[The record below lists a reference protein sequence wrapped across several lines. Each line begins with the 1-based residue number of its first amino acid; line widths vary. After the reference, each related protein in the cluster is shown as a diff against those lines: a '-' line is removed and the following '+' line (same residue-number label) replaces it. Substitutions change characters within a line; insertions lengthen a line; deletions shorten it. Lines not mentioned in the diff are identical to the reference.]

1 MSNYYD
7 SIYESTAYS
16 IEQATLAEDLKFSEL
31 KPLDGKF
38 YLKVLT
44 PLVKS
49 NEVYIKQISKLTSV
63 NYITL
68 TIPTYLLFQF
78 MNVEVKTIK
87 IPTKFST
94 ETGNPTKYQ
103 NYNVLCCT
111 KSTESTSSSTTTKK
125 VLKRNTTIRTTGDY
139 VIPKGTIFFVEFLG
153 GQAEVDKAYIVG
165 ISPFKFVEG

>member
-1 MSNYYD
+1 MAIYYD
-7 SIYESTAYS
+7 KIYDSTAYS

-44 PLVKS
+44 PLVSS
-49 NEVYIKQISKLTSV
+49 NEVSVKQKSRLTSA

-78 MNVEVKTIK
+78 MNVETKTIK
-87 IPTKFST
+87 IPTKIDT
-94 ETGNPTKYQ
+94 ETGYPTKYE
-103 NYNVLCCT
+103 NYNVICT
-111 KSTESTSSSTTTKK
+111 KTSS
-125 VLKRNTTIRTTGDY
+125 NY

-153 GQAEVDKAYIVG
+153 GQAEADKAFIIG